1 MAQRPVSARRHTVE
15 PSWARN
21 SRLVALRRR
30 SKPVDVTV
38 DVIAGFQRH
47 RSGRNAA
54 LVSHYGFLS
63 VFPLML
69 VLTTI
74 LGFVLQDREDLR
86 GDILDSALGNLPIVG
101 KQITDDPASLRGSTI
116 VLITGLLAALWAGMK
131 AFVAVQA
138 AFDDIHEIDVA
149 HRISYVRT
157 RVRALGAIA
166 VIGGAQVATAFITSM
181 VGIANFG
188 LVGELA
194 LVAAAIVINTIVLGA
209 TYRWLCSVTDPW
221 RVVMPGAICGGF
233 LFAMLQLLGTTIVS
247 KAIADASPAYGTFA
261 SFIGLLTWLTLHSL
275 VGVTGAELNMVLA
288 ARSTGSVQH
297 SPG

>member
-1 MAQRPVSARRHTVE
+1 MAQRPVVDRWPHVA
-15 PSWARN
+15 PSWTRN
-21 SRLVALRRR
+21 SRLVAWRRR
-30 SKPVDVTV
+30 SKVADVTV
-38 DVIAGFQRH
+38 DVVAGFQRH

-74 LGFVLQDREDLR
+74 LGFVLQDNEDLR
-86 GDILDSALGNLPIVG
+86 NDILDSAIGNLPIVG
-101 KQITDDPASLRGSTI
+101 KQITDDPASLRGSTV
-116 VLITGLLAALWAGMK
+116 VLITGLLAAMWAGMK

-138 AFDDIHEIDVA
+138 AFDDIHEIELPD
-149 HRISYVRT
+149 RISYVRT
-157 RVRALGAIA
+157 RVRALAAIA
-166 VIGGAQVATAFITSM
+166 VIGGAQVVTAFITSM

-194 LVAAAIVINTIVLGA
+194 LVAAAIGINAIVLGA

-221 RVVMPGAICGGF
+221 RVVLPGAIAGGVV
-233 LFAMLQLLGTTIVS
+233 FAMLQLVGTTIVS
-247 KAIADASPAYGTFA
+247 KAAADASPAYGTFA
-261 SFIGLLTWLTLHSL
+261 LFVGLLTWLTLHSL
-275 VGVTGAELNMVLA
+275 VGVVGAELNMVLA
-288 ARSTGSVQH
+288 ERSTRRAQH